1 MAKKV
6 KCTTG
11 DVFAIP
17 VSDTEFIFGRVLFD
31 VTKQYIKIVPKEEW
45 KFNYLGFFNK
55 SVLVEMFL
63 GVYTSVE
70 DVDFEKKAVT
80 GTFVFNGFLSEYK
93 GMIVGK
99 REVNPIEVSF
109 PETLGSRNMDY
120 YLTLGELAF
129 PIDITEQIY
138 YDEIKVMPSTGYG
151 YYEIIVAT
159 LDFSGRDDLI
169 KEDVKMDNYFR
180 DSDLRSLPDVRK
192 RIWKLAGE
200 DMNKSYYELA
210 KEKGFDLARLYVPT
224 VEKKK
229 ARAKKE
235 KYPKEIMKDVCWA
248 FYGGQYNIVEE
259 FVKAV
264 QEYHRGLD
272 ADGWQPDEVVLEC
285 KVVTVQY
292 AYWNEEE
299 NDETEEDFKLTADG
313 NGFTAGELLYK
324 IHNRVVEHL
333 EEEDRHFFE
342 GLSLYGD
349 AAPEDTPFYFLD
361 LGS

>member
-17 VSDTEFIFGRVLFD
+17 VSETEFIFGRVLFD
-31 VTKQYIKIVPKEEW
+31 VTKQYIKIVPEEEW

-55 SVLVEMFL
+55 CVLVEMFL
-63 GVYTSVE
+63 GVYSSVE

-80 GTFVFNGFLSEYK
+80 GTFVFKDFLSEYK

-138 YDEIKVMPSTGYG
+138 YDEIKVMPSTGYS
-151 YYEIIVAT
+151 YYEVVVAT

-169 KEDVKMDNYFR
+169 EEDAKMDNYFR

-200 DMNKSYYELA
+200 DMNKDYYELA
-210 KEKGFDLARLYVPT
+210 KEKGFDLARLYV
-224 VEKKK
+224 
-229 ARAKKE
+229 
-235 KYPKEIMKDVCWA
+235 
-248 FYGGQYNIVEE
+248 
-259 FVKAV
+259 
-264 QEYHRGLD
+264 
-272 ADGWQPDEVVLEC
+272 
-285 KVVTVQY
+285 
-292 AYWNEEE
+292 
-299 NDETEEDFKLTADG
+299 
-313 NGFTAGELLYK
+313 
-324 IHNRVVEHL
+324 
-333 EEEDRHFFE
+333 
-342 GLSLYGD
+342 
-349 AAPEDTPFYFLD
+349 
-361 LGS
+361 

>member
-17 VSDTEFIFGRVLFD
+17 VSETEFIFGRVLFD
-31 VTKQYIKIVPKEEW
+31 VTKQYIKIVPEEEREL
-45 KFNYLGFFNK
+45 NDLGFFNK

-80 GTFVFNGFLSEYK
+80 GIFVFKDFLSEYK
-93 GMIVGK
+93 GTIVGK

-151 YYEIIVAT
+151 YYEVVVAT

-169 KEDVKMDNYFR
+169 EEDAKMDNYFR
-180 DSDLRSLPDVRK
+180 DSDLRFLPDVRK

-210 KEKGFDLARLYVPT
+210 KGKGVDLARVYV
-224 VEKKK
+224 
-229 ARAKKE
+229 
-235 KYPKEIMKDVCWA
+235 
-248 FYGGQYNIVEE
+248 
-259 FVKAV
+259 
-264 QEYHRGLD
+264 
-272 ADGWQPDEVVLEC
+272 
-285 KVVTVQY
+285 
-292 AYWNEEE
+292 
-299 NDETEEDFKLTADG
+299 
-313 NGFTAGELLYK
+313 
-324 IHNRVVEHL
+324 
-333 EEEDRHFFE
+333 
-342 GLSLYGD
+342 
-349 AAPEDTPFYFLD
+349 
-361 LGS
+361 

>member
-17 VSDTEFIFGRVLFD
+17 VSETEFIFGRVLFD
-31 VTKQYIKIVPKEEW
+31 VTKQYIKIVPEEERE
-45 KFNYLGFFNK
+45 FNYLGFFNK

-70 DVDFEKKAVT
+70 DVNFEKKAVT
-80 GTFVFNGFLSEYK
+80 GTFVFNDFLSEYK

-99 REVNPIEVSF
+99 REVTPIEVSF

-138 YDEIKVMPSTGYG
+138 YDEIKVMSSTGYG
-151 YYEIIVAT
+151 YYEVIVAT

-169 KEDVKMDNYFR
+169 KEDAKMDNYFR

-210 KEKGFDLARLYVPT
+210 KGKGVDLARLY
-224 VEKKK
+224 
-229 ARAKKE
+229 
-235 KYPKEIMKDVCWA
+235 
-248 FYGGQYNIVEE
+248 
-259 FVKAV
+259 
-264 QEYHRGLD
+264 
-272 ADGWQPDEVVLEC
+272 
-285 KVVTVQY
+285 
-292 AYWNEEE
+292 
-299 NDETEEDFKLTADG
+299 
-313 NGFTAGELLYK
+313 
-324 IHNRVVEHL
+324 
-333 EEEDRHFFE
+333 
-342 GLSLYGD
+342 
-349 AAPEDTPFYFLD
+349 
-361 LGS
+361 

>member
-17 VSDTEFIFGRVLFD
+17 VSETEFIFGRVLFD
-31 VTKQYIKIVPKEEW
+31 VTKQYIKIVPEEERE
-45 KFNYLGFFNK
+45 FNYLGFFNK
-55 SVLVEMFL
+55 SVL
-63 GVYTSVE
+63 E

-80 GTFVFNGFLSEYK
+80 GTFVFNDFLSEYK

-99 REVNPIEVSF
+99 RAVNPIEVSF

-151 YYEIIVAT
+151 YYEVVVAT

-169 KEDVKMDNYFR
+169 KEDAKMDNYFR

-210 KEKGFDLARLYVPT
+210 KGKGFDLARLYV
-224 VEKKK
+224 
-229 ARAKKE
+229 
-235 KYPKEIMKDVCWA
+235 
-248 FYGGQYNIVEE
+248 
-259 FVKAV
+259 
-264 QEYHRGLD
+264 
-272 ADGWQPDEVVLEC
+272 
-285 KVVTVQY
+285 
-292 AYWNEEE
+292 
-299 NDETEEDFKLTADG
+299 
-313 NGFTAGELLYK
+313 
-324 IHNRVVEHL
+324 
-333 EEEDRHFFE
+333 
-342 GLSLYGD
+342 
-349 AAPEDTPFYFLD
+349 
-361 LGS
+361 

>member
-17 VSDTEFIFGRVLFD
+17 VPDTEFIFGRVLFD
-31 VTKQYIKIVPKEEW
+31 VTKQYIKIVPEEEW

-80 GTFVFNGFLSEYK
+80 GTFVFNDFLSEYK

-129 PIDITEQIY
+129 PVDITEQIY

-151 YYEIIVAT
+151 YYEVVVAT

-169 KEDVKMDNYFR
+169 EEDAKMDNYFR

-210 KEKGFDLARLYVPT
+210 KGKGFDLARLYV
-224 VEKKK
+224 
-229 ARAKKE
+229 
-235 KYPKEIMKDVCWA
+235 
-248 FYGGQYNIVEE
+248 
-259 FVKAV
+259 
-264 QEYHRGLD
+264 
-272 ADGWQPDEVVLEC
+272 
-285 KVVTVQY
+285 
-292 AYWNEEE
+292 
-299 NDETEEDFKLTADG
+299 
-313 NGFTAGELLYK
+313 
-324 IHNRVVEHL
+324 
-333 EEEDRHFFE
+333 
-342 GLSLYGD
+342 
-349 AAPEDTPFYFLD
+349 
-361 LGS
+361 

>member
-17 VSDTEFIFGRVLFD
+17 VSEMEFIFGRVLFD
-31 VTKQYIKIVPKEEW
+31 VTKQYIKIVPEEERE
-45 KFNYLGFFNK
+45 FNYLGFFNK

-80 GTFVFNGFLSEYK
+80 GTFVFKDFLSEYK

-99 REVNPIEVSF
+99 REVNPIEVGF

-151 YYEIIVAT
+151 YYEVVVAT

-169 KEDVKMDNYFR
+169 EEDAKMDNYFVSIR
-180 DSDLRSLPDVRK
+180 
-192 RIWKLAGE
+192 
-200 DMNKSYYELA
+200 
-210 KEKGFDLARLYVPT
+210 
-224 VEKKK
+224 
-229 ARAKKE
+229 
-235 KYPKEIMKDVCWA
+235 
-248 FYGGQYNIVEE
+248 
-259 FVKAV
+259 
-264 QEYHRGLD
+264 
-272 ADGWQPDEVVLEC
+272 
-285 KVVTVQY
+285 
-292 AYWNEEE
+292 
-299 NDETEEDFKLTADG
+299 
-313 NGFTAGELLYK
+313 
-324 IHNRVVEHL
+324 
-333 EEEDRHFFE
+333 
-342 GLSLYGD
+342 
-349 AAPEDTPFYFLD
+349 
-361 LGS
+361 

>member
-17 VSDTEFIFGRVLFD
+17 VSETEFIFGRVLFD
-31 VTKQYIKIVPKEEW
+31 VTKQYIKIVPEEEREL
-45 KFNYLGFFNK
+45 NDLGFFNK

-80 GTFVFNGFLSEYK
+80 GTFVFNDFLSEYK
-93 GMIVGK
+93 GVIVGK
-99 REVNPIEVSF
+99 REVNPLEVTF
-109 PETLGSRNMDY
+109 PEVLSRYNMNV
-120 YLTLGELAF
+120 YLASGELYLPI
-129 PIDITEQIY
+129 PIDG
-138 YDEIKVMPSTGYG
+138 DEYREIGVYASSGYG
-151 YYEIIVAT
+151 YYDVIVAT

-169 KEDVKMDNYFR
+169 KEDAKMDNYFK

-192 RIWKLAGE
+192 RIWELAGE

-235 KYPKEIMKDVCWA
+235 KYPKEIMKDVRWA
-248 FYGGQYNIVEE
+248 FYGGQYNTVEE
-259 FVKAV
+259 FMKAV
-264 QEYHRGLD
+264 QEYHEELD
-272 ADGWQPDEVVLEC
+272 TNGWQPDKVVLEC
-285 KVVTVQY
+285 KVVTIQY
-292 AYWNEEE
+292 AYWDEEE
-299 NDETEEDFKLTADG
+299 EDETEEDFKLTADG
-313 NGFTAGELLYK
+313 NGFSAGELLFK
-324 IHNRVVEHL
+324 IHNRVVGHL

-342 GLSLYGD
+342 GLSLHKD
-349 AAPEDTPFYFLD
+349 AAPEDSPLYFLE